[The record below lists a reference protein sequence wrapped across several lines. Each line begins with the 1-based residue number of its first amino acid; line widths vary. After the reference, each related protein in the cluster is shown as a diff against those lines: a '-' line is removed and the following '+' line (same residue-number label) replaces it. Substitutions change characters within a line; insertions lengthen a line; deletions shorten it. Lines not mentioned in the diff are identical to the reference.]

1 MNDSLKKGENKS
13 LVTTFITLVLGII
26 LAIIPTQSLE
36 IIVRVIS
43 ILIIVIGGYLLVDY
57 LRSSKDKQT
66 ISYSLAIGIIAIVI
80 GLILFLNPSVP
91 AKFVVVVVG
100 ILLIIKGIYKL
111 QLSLN
116 IRSLTDKWKYNFLVS
131 LVIITIG
138 ILLIIYPYNSISLF
152 LRIIGIILIIE
163 SVIEI
168 MESINVQKS
177 ANTSFKDNNKEAK
190 EIEFVDKKKK

>member
-57 LRSSKDKQT
+57 LRSSKDKQN

>member
-57 LRSSKDKQT
+57 LRSSKDKQN

-152 LRIIGIILIIE
+152 LRIIGIILII
-163 SVIEI
+163 
-168 MESINVQKS
+168 KL
-177 ANTSFKDNNKEAK
+177 K
-190 EIEFVDKKKK
+190 